1 MKNLKM
7 QVSVYNR
14 TKQHLY
20 LTIYCTK
27 NSKKERLK
35 KVKKVKNKESKKTN
49 RFSKR

>member
-35 KVKKVKNKESKKTN
+35 KVKNKESKKTN